1 MPAVV
6 RHALAATLLAAA
18 LPGVAA
24 AQAPAE
30 LGHQL
35 YAQHCAECHGSRGGG
50 QGERGPKLIGVGELA
65 ADFYLRTG
73 YMPLERPGEQPTRND
88 PIFEG
93 PQLEA
98 LIDYVASLGRGPDV
112 PDPHP
117 EQGNLSVGQ
126 RLFAANCAGCHQIA
140 AEGGYVTGARVP
152 PLDEATPVQIAE
164 AVRLGPYVMPR
175 FDERHLTDAQLDSLI
190 AYVRYA
196 QGPDDRGGWAIGHLG
211 PVPEGLVTWVFGA
224 VVLVAA
230 CLVIGKRLRSE
241 PE

>member
-1 MPAVV
+1 MPAVL
-6 RHALAATLLAAA
+6 RLALAAALAAA

-35 YAQHCAECHGSRGGG
+35 YAEHCAECHGSRGGG
-50 QGERGPKLIGVGELA
+50 QGDRGPSLVGVGELA

-73 YMPLERPGEQPTRND
+73 YMPLGEPGEQPTRNEPSFD
-88 PIFEG
+88 GEE
-93 PQLEA
+93 LDA
-98 LIDYVASLGRGPDV
+98 LIDYVASLGPGPGV

-117 EQGNLSVGQ
+117 DQGNVSVGQ

-140 AEGGYVTGARVP
+140 AAGGYVTGARVP
-152 PLDEATPVQIAE
+152 SLDQATPVQIAE
-164 AVRLGPYVMPR
+164 AVRLGPYVMPH

-190 AYVRYA
+190 AYVQYA
-196 QGPDDRGGWAIGHLG
+196 QDPDDRGGWAIGHLG
-211 PVPEGLVTWVFGA
+211 PVPEGLVTWAFGA
-224 VVLVAA
+224 VALVAV
-230 CLVIGKRLRSE
+230 CMVIGRRLRRE